1 MVTPY
6 EAFTRGAVMARN
18 LAKQCLEEAKT
29 ASVGRAFQ
37 LIAEHDRH
45 IERAEWYEQRAAM
58 YAPQTEQKDIA
69 A

>member
-6 EAFTRGAVMARN
+6 EEFTRGAIMARN

-29 ASVGRAFQ
+29 SETGRAFR
-37 LIAEHDRH
+37 LIADYDRH
-45 IERAEWYEQRAAM
+45 IERAEWYEERAAW
-58 YAPQTEQKDIA
+58 YAPKHEQKDIA

>member
-29 ASVGRAFQ
+29 ASVGRAFA
-37 LIAEHDRH
+37 LMADYDRH
-45 IERAEWYEQRAAM
+45 IERAEDYETRAAW
-58 YAPQTEQKDIA
+58 YAPHIEQEIA
-69 A
+69 E

>member
-6 EAFTRGAVMARN
+6 EAFTRGAIIARN

-29 ASVGRAFQ
+29 ASAGRAFQ
-37 LIAEHDRH
+37 LIADHDRH
-45 IERAEWYEQRAAM
+45 MERAEDYAKRAAW
-58 YAPQTEQKDIA
+58 YAPKHEQKDIA

>member
-37 LIAEHDRH
+37 LIADHDRH
-45 IERAEWYEQRAAM
+45 IERAKWYEMRAAW
-58 YAPQTEQKDIA
+58 YAPKHEQKDIA

>member
-1 MVTPY
+1 MTTPY
-6 EAFTRGAVMARN
+6 EAFTRGAIMARN
-18 LAKQCLEEAKT
+18 LAKECLEEAKT

-45 IERAEWYEQRAAM
+45 MERAEWYEERAEW
-58 YAPQTEQKDIA
+58 YSPRHEQKDIA